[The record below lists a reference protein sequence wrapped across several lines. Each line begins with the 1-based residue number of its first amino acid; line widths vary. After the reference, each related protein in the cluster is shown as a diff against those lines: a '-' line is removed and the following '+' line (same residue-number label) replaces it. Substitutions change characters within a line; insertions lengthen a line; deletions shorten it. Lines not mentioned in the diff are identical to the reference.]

1 MGVGGGWRLW
11 LWAAGLVVGGGMGR
25 WPGFRVPGM
34 GRWPG
39 VGAVAR
45 WQDARGA
52 GVGGGSGGGW
62 WLWVC
67 AVGLVVGGGVGR
79 WPYLGLVVGGCGWAV
94 GLVVGGGA
102 GRWPTVR
109 VPGLGQGAKAVGGG
123 SGS

>member
-1 MGVGGGWRLW
+1 M
-11 LWAAGLVVGGGMGR
+11 
-25 WPGFRVPGM
+25 
-34 GRWPG
+34 
-39 VGAVAR
+39 
-45 WQDARGA
+45 
-52 GVGGGSGGGW
+52 
-62 WLWVC
+62 C

-79 WPYLGLVVGGCGWAV
+79 WPYL

>member
-1 MGVGGGWRLW
+1 M
-11 LWAAGLVVGGGMGR
+11 
-25 WPGFRVPGM
+25 
-34 GRWPG
+34 
-39 VGAVAR
+39 
-45 WQDARGA
+45 
-52 GVGGGSGGGW
+52 
-62 WLWVC
+62 C

-79 WPYLGLVVGGCGWAV
+79 WPYLGLVVGGGCGWAV